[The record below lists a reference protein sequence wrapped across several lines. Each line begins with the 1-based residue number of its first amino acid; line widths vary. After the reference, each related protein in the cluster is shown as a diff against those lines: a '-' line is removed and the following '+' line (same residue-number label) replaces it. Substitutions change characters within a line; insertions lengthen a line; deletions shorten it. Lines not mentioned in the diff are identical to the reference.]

1 MVYVFKEDVP
11 LFIAFGITAA
21 LMVVLTH
28 QKNIRKL
35 VNGTENKAKLF
46 PRHRQ

>member
-1 MVYVFKEDVP
+1 

-21 LMVVLTH
+21 LLVVLTH

-46 PRHRQ
+46 ARHRQNQ